1 MGGFDHGRDA
11 LSIHLSNRL
20 TVLPI
25 LLSIFMHSI
34 RRRLGVLLDLATLS
48 VLNVVALLTFEAV
61 LHG

>member
-1 MGGFDHGRDA
+1 MGGFDHGRDP

-48 VLNVVALLTFEAV
+48 VLNVVALLTLEAV